1 MNKLTKFIY
10 RIFSSKKLFYVIIGL
25 LVLNATW
32 FALTV
37 QYPMAFDENYHFGI
51 IKIYSHQWLP
61 FITSMPANSG
71 TFGDLTRYDSYMF
84 HYLMSFPYRLIAIF
98 VQQEVAQI
106 IILRFIN
113 IGIFVGGLFLYR
125 RLFKRVH
132 IPEGLINFSLLM
144 LILIPVVPFLAA
156 TINYDNLFFLLV
168 PLLVDLTITCSS
180 AITKSK
186 KIPATSFI
194 LFLIV
199 GCLASL
205 VKYAFL
211 PIFLAVILYLL
222 IIFIRAP
229 HKTKLLK
236 TMFKSFTSL
245 RRYMQIVLVIGIII
259 SSGLFIERYGVN
271 IVQYHSFEPDC
282 AQVQPV
288 SHCLQWGPWG
298 RNYWM
303 ADNVANNDPDPYPVM
318 NDFVSTWFDGM
329 MEHLY
334 FAINYNYDNFP
345 PLQIPISLATEIG
358 LFGLL
363 LCVVFWQSILRVD
376 RRLMLFGLVVVIY
389 IGAVF
394 YANFAM
400 YLKYRTALALNGR
413 YLVMVFPLLFVLIGL
428 AYHRLLAVIFK
439 SWAKYMTVLLTV
451 VVIFL
456 ALQGGGMLTHLM
468 RAQDSWY
475 WQNQIVIN
483 FNKNLKNI
491 VSPLIINN
499 R

>member
-1 MNKLTKFIY
+1 MNKFTKFIY
-10 RIFSSKKLFYVIIGL
+10 RIFSSKKLFYVIVGL
-25 LVLNATW
+25 LIINAAW

-51 IKIYSHQWLP
+51 IKIYAHQWTP

-71 TFGDLTRYDSYMF
+71 AFGDLTRYDSYMY
-84 HYLMSFPYRLIAIF
+84 HYLMSFPYRLIAAFIN
-98 VQQEVAQI
+98 QEVAQI

-125 RLFKRVH
+125 RLFRRVH

-144 LILIPVVPFLAA
+144 LIMIPVVPFLAA
-156 TINYDNLFFLLV
+156 TINYDNLIFLLV
-168 PLLVDLTITCSS
+168 PLLVDLTVICSN
-180 AITKSK
+180 AITKTK
-186 KIPATSFI
+186 KIPANSFL

-199 GCLASL
+199 GSLASL

-211 PIFLAVILYLL
+211 PIFLAVALYLL
-222 IIFIRAP
+222 VIFIRAP
-229 HKTKLLK
+229 AKKALLATIK
-236 TMFKSFTSL
+236 KSFKSL
-245 RRYMQIVLVIGIII
+245 RRNTQIILAIGVII
-259 SSGLFIERYGVN
+259 SGGLFIERYGVN
-271 IVQYHSFEPDC
+271 IIQYHSFEPDC
-282 AQVQPV
+282 AQIQPV

-318 NDFVSTWFDGM
+318 DDYVSTWFDGM

-334 FAINYNYDNFP
+334 FAINYNYNNFP

-358 LFGLL
+358 LFGLF
-363 LCVVFWQSILRVD
+363 LCVIFWRSILRVD
-376 RRLMLFGLVVVIY
+376 RRLLLFGLVVVIY

-428 AYHRLLAVIFK
+428 AYRRLLAVIFK
-439 SWAKYMTVLLTV
+439 SWAKYITVILTII
-451 VVIFL
+451 VIFL
-456 ALQGGGMLTHLM
+456 ALQGGGALTHLM

-475 WQNQIVIN
+475 WQNQTVIN
-483 FNKNLKNI
+483 INKTLKNI
-491 VSPLIINN
+491 ISPLIISN